1 MSQIW
6 PLLVIISSSN
16 SGISLLLDFHSSEGC
31 ALFQLIQTI
40 RVKNFILKVHSENA
54 LSYICIHAHM
64 YIIHIC
70 KSKLNIYL
78 YKNMYILFQHFL
90 KCKITRLIKWDISSI
105 SLFFNWKYYGTV
117 EISLSTFTHK
127 PDSCIILHIFLP
139 LGYHIQF
146 SAKSFA
152 YCLLDIF
159 WLCPFSLLTL

>member
-16 SGISLLLDFHSSEGC
+16 SGISPLLDFHSSEGC

-70 KSKLNIYL
+70 KSKLNIYS
-78 YKNMYILFQHFL
+78 YI
-90 KCKITRLIKWDISSI
+90 KICI
-105 SLFFNWKYYGTV
+105 YYF
-117 EISLSTFTHK
+117 ST
-127 PDSCIILHIFLP
+127 S
-139 LGYHIQF
+139 
-146 SAKSFA
+146 
-152 YCLLDIF
+152 
-159 WLCPFSLLTL
+159 